1 MSETKFPNV
10 KKPELNKEEVGGYV
24 QKSQEKVQTFL
35 TDAKEPTATRLDEL
49 AEKLRPKVES
59 LPFGDKLSSLPS
71 AEVLVAKPFDLAQ
84 KLLDANRRW
93 SDKFFAAG
101 TMDPE
106 DEATSV

>member
-1 MSETKFPNV
+1 MPDTKFSNL
-10 KKPELNKEEVGGYV
+10 KKPELNKEDFSGYV
-24 QKSQEKVQTFL
+24 QKSQEKVQAFL
-35 TDAKEPTATRLDEL
+35 TDTKEPTATRLSEL
-49 AEKLRPKVES
+49 AEKLRPRVES

-101 TMDPE
+101 TMDTE
-106 DEATSV
+106 EEATSV